1 LYYLQA
7 YATRKHLATKK
18 FPGSEGPAALE
29 GTSPSPYNH
38 WWGITTAL
46 PSLLE
51 AKLMSAVLEQ
61 PKRVSEE
68 KRTVTPEDLLRMPKE
83 EQRRYELVDG
93 QLVERSMAATSS
105 AVAANLIT
113 TLNLHVM
120 KSRAGLVFGSDQGYQ
135 CFPHRP
141 NNVRYPDIS
150 FIAKPRLS
158 PQLAEGHIRIAPDL
172 VVEVLS
178 PNDLARDVSQRIQ
191 DYLRAGVRLVW
202 VVDPEGRTVQVYRQ
216 GRQGVILSEADEL
229 DGDDVLPGFRVAV
242 RDLFRPLELL
252 QPSETQQQQT
262 TDASAT
268 PAS

>member
-1 LYYLQA
+1 
-7 YATRKHLATKK
+7 
-18 FPGSEGPAALE
+18 
-29 GTSPSPYNH
+29 
-38 WWGITTAL
+38 
-46 PSLLE
+46 
-51 AKLMSAVLEQ
+51 MSAVLEQ

-68 KRTVTPEDLLRMPKE
+68 KRAVTPEDLLRMPKE
-83 EQRRYELVDG
+83 QQRRYELVDG

-105 AVAANLIT
+105 AVAMEIGHILTEYSKRSYPGLI
-113 TLNLHVM
+113 L
-120 KSRAGLVFGSDQGYQ
+120 GSDQGYQ

-172 VVEVLS
+172 VVELLS

-242 RDLFRPLELL
+242 RDLFRPLEFL
-252 QPSETQQQQT
+252 QPSETPQQQT